1 MEAVSSF
8 VNGNDVFV
16 SKSAVYAM
24 FVFDEIR
31 SKLPIVVVINL
42 AVLASKSLFYL
53 VRGIWKYSNMYITSH
68 LSDDGPG
75 SQIQGMW
82 PES

>member
-1 MEAVSSF
+1 MGVSLP
-8 VNGNDVFV
+8 NTGYGV
-16 SKSAVYAM
+16 SCICHVTICVDK
-24 FVFDEIR
+24 IR
-31 SKLPIVVVINL
+31 GKLPSCNKS
-42 AVLASKSLFYL
+42 VLASKSLFYL
-53 VRGIWKYSNMYITSH
+53 VRGIRKYSNMYITSH